1 MLQAAGGRDAFYT
14 KPDIIFERIAMRSK
28 GVIIG
33 LAIAVFAVVLGLMAV
48 SYHNTAVAM
57 DEKVG
62 AAWSQVLNQ
71 YKRRSDLI
79 PNLVQTVKGYA
90 THEKEVLTQV
100 TEARAKVGQMQLS
113 PQMLNDPKAF
123 AAFEKSQGELSS
135 ALSRLMLVVERY
147 PDLKA
152 NQNFL
157 SLQSQLEGTENRI
170 AVARK
175 RFNDAVRAF
184 NTRVRRFPGNI
195 VAGMLGFEAKPY
207 FKAQAGAAEAPKVKF

>member
-1 MLQAAGGRDAFYT
+1 
-14 KPDIIFERIAMRSK
+14 MRSK
-28 GVIIG
+28 GMIIG

-170 AVARK
+170 AVAR
-175 RFNDAVRAF
+175 RDYIDTVRRY
-184 NTRVRRFPGNI
+184 NTMLRRFPASLFLSVTDPELTPKPTFSI
-195 VAGMLGFEAKPY
+195 SEAETKTPEVAF
-207 FKAQAGAAEAPKVKF
+207 